1 MTVSGYISE
10 PERFPV
16 AANTLDGGAGKLAR
30 ADGGFGESDAAA
42 RRHGSWA
49 VGTPLGSCASRWEG
63 ETRRTIDAMRQ
74 LAEGLR
80 ATAANYGRQEDTVA
94 EQLRRAA
101 TLLEGNG

>member
-1 MTVSGYISE
+1 MSGYISE

-16 AANTLDGGAGKLAR
+16 AANTLDEGAGKLVR
-30 ADGGFGESDAAA
+30 ADSGFGESDAAA

-49 VGTPLGSCASRWEG
+49 VGKALGSCASSWEA
-63 ETRRTIDAMRQ
+63 ETKRTIDAMKQ

-80 ATAANYGRQEDTVA
+80 TTAANYGRQEDTVA

-101 TLLEGNG
+101 TLLAGNG

>member
-1 MTVSGYISE
+1 MEVSGYISE

-16 AANTLDGGAGKLAR
+16 AANKLDEGAGRLAR

-49 VGTPLGSCASRWEG
+49 VGEALGACAGRWEG
-63 ETRRTIDAMRQ
+63 ETRRTVDAMKQ

-80 ATAANYGRQEDTVA
+80 ATAANYGRQEDAVA
-94 EQLRRAA
+94 DQLRRAA

>member
-1 MTVSGYISE
+1 MSGYISE

-16 AANTLDGGAGKLAR
+16 AAGQLDEGAGKLVS
-30 ADGGFGESDAAA
+30 ADGGFGESHAAA
-42 RRHGSWA
+42 RRHSDWV
-49 VGTPLGSCASRWEG
+49 VGGALAACATRWEG
-63 ETRRTIDAMRQ
+63 ETKRTVDAMKQ

-80 ATAANYGRQEDTVA
+80 TTAANYHGQEVAVA